1 MQKGFDLKKIH
12 YFNCGKEF
20 KTKFKC
26 VNSERAE
33 NEILC
38 LPNHNKIN
46 KYYIDRLINEI
57 EIFYKNNKP
66 LI

>member
-46 KYYIDRLINEI
+46 KYLNLKYLFEI
-57 EIFYKNNKP
+57 KFF
-66 LI
+66 LF